1 MSPMSALE
9 HLAGIV
15 ALILF
20 LWSAVL
26 LWASWQVGHLFRLL
40 AEERQELRR
49 WKRLH
54 ALARRQNVQWQ

>member
-1 MSPMSALE
+1 MSALE

-26 LWASWQVGHLFRLL
+26 LWATWRLCL
-40 AEERQELRR
+40 IMKELDTERQAMRR
-49 WKRLH
+49 WMRLH
-54 ALARRQNVQWQ
+54 ALARAQNVQWQ

>member
-1 MSPMSALE
+1 MILE
-9 HLAGIV
+9 HLAGIA

-26 LWASWQVGHLFRLL
+26 LWATWRLRRL
-40 AEERQELRR
+40 ARELDTERQAVRR

-54 ALARRQNVQWQ
+54 ALAQRQNVQWQ

>member
-1 MSPMSALE
+1 MTALE

-26 LWASWQVGHLFRLL
+26 LWATWRLCL
-40 AEERQELRR
+40 IMKELDAERQELRR

-54 ALARRQNVQWQ
+54 ALARAQNVPWQ